1 MDKVSSDWSSKPAV
15 SLDSATEKLSS
26 SQLVHLNT
34 PQSRSSSTIQLSWV
48 VRRHGRYIQGF
59 VVKYRPLLDNDH
71 APGGHVTEV
80 RVAGGD
86 VTSYK
91 LEGLEKYTWYEVS
104 VQPYYQSVVGL
115 ESTAQVRTLDDGR
128 PIALSYFLIISLD
141 FTINPSFLG
150 ETIQIKS
157 R

>member
-1 MDKVSSDWSSKPAV
+1 
-15 SLDSATEKLSS
+15 
-26 SQLVHLNT
+26 
-34 PQSRSSSTIQLSWV
+34 
-48 VRRHGRYIQGF
+48 
-59 VVKYRPLLDNDH
+59 
-71 APGGHVTEV
+71 VTEV

>member
-1 MDKVSSDWSSKPAV
+1 MIVYSGRYVVKVSSEWSSKSSV

-34 PQSRSSSTIQLSWV
+34 PQSRSSSTIELSWV
-48 VRRHGRYIQGF
+48 VRRHGRYIHGF
-59 VVKYRPLLDNDH
+59 VVKYRPLLGNDDDH
-71 APGGHVTEV
+71 APGHVTEM

-104 VQPYYQSVVGL
+104 VQPFFQSVVGL
-115 ESTAQVRTLDDGR
+115 ESTAQVRTLDDGM
-128 PIALSYFLIISLD
+128 LL
-141 FTINPSFLG
+141 
-150 ETIQIKS
+150 
-157 R
+157 